1 MDFVKPPRWSK
12 AEADQR
18 LLVALH
24 LQIENWLMTEMGQ
37 KRRFDPLPATSG
49 LPRTTDIIR
58 SARLVRFV
66 PQPDIGVHQGANCS
80 SNALASFRSSVSNP
94 SVNQL

>member
-18 LLVALH
+18 LLVALR

-37 KRRFDPLPATSG
+37 NRKLAHLNGMSVLTPTADVIGRPRQVRVVPEAEVARF
-49 LPRTTDIIR
+49 IR
-58 SARLVRFV
+58 SPRRRVQAAWEEYSI
-66 PQPDIGVHQGANCS
+66 Q
-80 SNALASFRSSVSNP
+80 SFGP
-94 SVNQL
+94 S